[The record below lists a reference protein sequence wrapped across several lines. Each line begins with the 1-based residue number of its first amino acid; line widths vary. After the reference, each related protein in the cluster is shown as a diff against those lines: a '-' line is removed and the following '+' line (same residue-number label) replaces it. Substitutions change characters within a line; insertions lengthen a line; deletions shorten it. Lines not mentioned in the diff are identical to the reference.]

1 MIWYIWCAL
10 PDSNNCLA
18 WSKRWYYH
26 GSCQLQ
32 IYTLVSLVS
41 HHDIYSSLVP
51 ECNNSE
57 LSDILNPCHELSP
70 SSTINYQLYDKHHLF
85 QNKCLHLTPSHL
97 QTPAKG
103 TETGDPLS
111 HLCRF
116 GHRNGF
122 GRKPQRPRVWVK
134 SGEVVEDPN
143 GMDLRFKGGNGVRSW
158 RRCGN
163 SLLHS
168 LIAWYTWS
176 VHKHW
181 SKCDAMLFC
190 TKTSYSSICLHEC

>member
-1 MIWYIWCAL
+1 MILSWFLSATDLHPC
-10 PDSNNCLA
+10 
-18 WSKRWYYH
+18 
-26 GSCQLQ
+26 
-32 IYTLVSLVS
+32 VSPWHIFITS
-41 HHDIYSSLVP
+41 P
-51 ECNNSE
+51 WCNNSE

-70 SSTINYQLYDKHHLF
+70 SSTINYQLHDKHHLI

-122 GRKPQRPRVWVK
+122 GRKSQRPRIWVK

-143 GMDLRFKGGNGVRSW
+143 GMDLRFKGENRVRGW

-163 SLLHS
+163 GVLHS
-168 LIAWYTWS
+168 QIGWYMHNVWS
-176 VHKHW
+176 TYGVIV
-181 SKCDAMLFC
+181 LY
-190 TKTSYSSICLHEC
+190 TTSYSIISLHEC